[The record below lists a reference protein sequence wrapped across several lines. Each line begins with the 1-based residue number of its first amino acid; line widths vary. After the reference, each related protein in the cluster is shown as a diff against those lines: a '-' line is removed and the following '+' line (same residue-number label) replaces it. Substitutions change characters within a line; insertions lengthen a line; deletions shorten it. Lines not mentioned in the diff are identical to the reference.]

1 MHTSRLPLRRG
12 LTLAAAAVLPAVL
25 AGPSAA
31 VSGISVSTTGS
42 TVSVVTSACTLING
56 SWGTAALLTDRQANF
71 AQGRQVALS
80 GTSVSQSAAWTG
92 VSPGTYTVAVV
103 CSSGLTAG
111 SQSVIVSAS
120 APASVRPAVP
130 PTRLAV
136 PPTRPTIP
144 STRPTVPP
152 TRPTISSTRPT
163 ISSTSSPAPSRGVM
177 GGLGGAARDYGPLT
191 LGVGATLVG
200 AGVVATGWVLRR
212 RSKPY
217 RL

>member
-144 STRPTVPP
+144 P

-212 RSKPY
+212 RSNPY